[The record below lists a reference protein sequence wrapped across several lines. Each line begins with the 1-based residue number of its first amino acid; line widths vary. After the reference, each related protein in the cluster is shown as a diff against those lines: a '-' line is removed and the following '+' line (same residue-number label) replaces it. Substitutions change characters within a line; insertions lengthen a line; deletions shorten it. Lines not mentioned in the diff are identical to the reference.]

1 MLSKKGECRGDTGQE
16 SYRGTRPPPS
26 DMRGRGCIF
35 NRVENAGTRIPHTLA
50 HSTSSTTHQLFSIP
64 MRLYHRFLRTVTTP
78 KTSKSLSLLLI
89 FCFHSHPANQP
100 GKFSTANMASL
111 ETVRIAALDGL
122 AFGRHVL
129 PNHTSDDAKPSQ
141 EDQAGWNFKPGTYTP
156 KQVIEQVAPLL
167 ESLLVQLGADP
178 PGTTPARKL
187 LVDGLSACLS
197 TSSRESALP
206 LPQNTTDPAR
216 KEMAMQA
223 SRVTQLLLQYVEG
236 ASPKGA
242 DPHIVIRSPCE
253 GHLWTHPVASL
264 LMGPRSNGVLMQV
277 YNEWLHQVILLR
289 DALIPF
295 ENFAE
300 LQLCLK
306 ANSSKGTRPMEAVRS
321 QFLSE
326 LMTRQIK
333 RTTILD
339 VAKALT
345 APNLPSGG
353 YGFQYQN
360 GLVMPAALLTGTS
373 SVLLRYIPATLDDR
387 GNKEVLFESE
397 YNDYYSVPRVEI
409 GWSAKYV
416 SSTWPRALDDDPLAP
431 KLIDS
436 HLTVEDAAGK
446 PSSVCLLK
454 LQGTFEDKSS
464 FSIDVGQI
472 TRGLRYAYRVHAN
485 QAADEEKLIDIPAT
499 KACKL
504 HKPSEVLAQSNLVSS
519 QDDGVHVIHA
529 TSSIVR
535 LALLGKL
542 YPENIVLLD
551 DDKTSSRALSA
562 GKGFGPKFIVV
573 GGKIVAN

>member
-1 MLSKKGECRGDTGQE
+1 
-16 SYRGTRPPPS
+16 
-26 DMRGRGCIF
+26 
-35 NRVENAGTRIPHTLA
+35 
-50 HSTSSTTHQLFSIP
+50 
-64 MRLYHRFLRTVTTP
+64 
-78 KTSKSLSLLLI
+78 
-89 FCFHSHPANQP
+89 
-100 GKFSTANMASL
+100 MASL
-111 ETVRIAALDGL
+111 ETVRIAGLDGL

-129 PNHTSDDAKPSQ
+129 PNHTANDAKPSPD
-141 EDQAGWNFKPGTYTP
+141 DQSGWNFKPGTYTP

-167 ESLLVQLGADP
+167 ESLLVQLGADR

-187 LVDGLSACLS
+187 LVDGLRACLS

-206 LPQNTTDPAR
+206 LPQNATDPAR

-223 SRVTQLLLQYVEG
+223 SRVTQLLLEYVEG
-236 ASPKGA
+236 ASPKAA
-242 DPHIVIRSPCE
+242 DPNIVIRSPCE

-277 YNEWLHQVILLR
+277 YNEWLHQIILLR

-295 ENFAE
+295 ENFADV
-300 LQLCLK
+300 QLCLK
-306 ANSSKGTRPMEAVRS
+306 ANGSKGTRPMEAVRS
-321 QFLSE
+321 HFLSE

-409 GWSAKYV
+409 GSDSSAKSV
-416 SSTWPRALDDDPLAP
+416 SSTWPRALDDDALAP
-431 KLIDS
+431 ELTSS

-454 LQGTFEDKSS
+454 LQGTFEDQSS

-485 QAADEEKLIDIPAT
+485 QAADEEKGTDRSAE
-499 KACKL
+499 KACRL
-504 HKPSEVLAQSNLVSS
+504 HKASEVLAQSNLVSA

-529 TSSIVR
+529 TSPIVR

-542 YPENIVLLD
+542 YPENIVLVD
-551 DDKTSSRALSA
+551 HDKSSSRALSA

-573 GGKIVAN
+573 GGKIVSN